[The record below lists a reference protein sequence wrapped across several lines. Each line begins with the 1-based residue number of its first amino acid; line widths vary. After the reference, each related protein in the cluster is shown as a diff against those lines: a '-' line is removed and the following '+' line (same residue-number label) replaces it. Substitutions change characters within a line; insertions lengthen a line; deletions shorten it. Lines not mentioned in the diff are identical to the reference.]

1 MATQRPQWDT
11 WPADVHWQSISP
23 RLAHALLVRL
33 FLLGVPLLGIVVV
46 VAWLWWGPVWAGIAG
61 ALLLAGQLSQ
71 AFLIPRRVHAWGY
84 AERDDDLLI
93 RHGLW
98 TRRLSIVPYGRM
110 QFIDIR
116 ANPVDRVFEL
126 ATVNLHTASAASD
139 STVPGLSPDAAT
151 RLRDRLAARAHTEFE
166 GL

>member
-1 MATQRPQWDT
+1 MQPQWET
-11 WPADVHWQSISP
+11 WPSGVRWQPVSP
-23 RLAHALLVRL
+23 RLSYALLTRL
-33 FLLGVPLLGIVVV
+33 GLTGLPMLV
-46 VAWLWWGPVWAGIAG
+46 VAAGLSWLWWGPVWAIAVGAVIVVVAG
-61 ALLLAGQLSQ
+61 AQLI
-71 AFLIPRRVHAWGY
+71 LIPRRVRSWGY

-116 ANPVDRVFEL
+116 SNPVERMFTL
-126 ATVNLHTASAASD
+126 STITLHTASASSD
-139 STVPGLSPDAAT
+139 STVPGLDPDTAT
-151 RLRDRLAARAHTEFE
+151 GLRDRLANRAHTDVE